1 MKRAIIID
9 DESMCIDLVEGLI
22 KRYNMPIDIVGT
34 GTSGEQALELAK
46 NLRPDLIYLDIELP
60 DFTGIDVMTTLKAFL
75 DYDPDIIVIT
85 AYDSFEYAQSV
96 FRLGAKDILL
106 KPVDYKKFFE
116 TMERVLGFKYTDNAT
131 FNDIL
136 EYIHSHYK
144 ENVDLDFLCEKF
156 HLSKSHV
163 SRLFNQHLSTTFV
176 NYRNTLRV
184 EDAKDLLKSSSLTI
198 QQISESVGFDSMHY
212 FYRVFRKLT
221 GKTPKSYQVK

>member
-34 GTSGEQALELAK
+34 GTSGEEALELAK
-46 NLRPDLIYLDIELP
+46 ALRPDLIYLDIELP
-60 DFTGIDVMTTLKAFL
+60 DFTGIDVMTTLKEFL

-144 ENVDLDFLCEKF
+144 EHVDLDFLCEKF

-184 EDAKDLLKSSSLTI
+184 EDAKELLKSSSLTI
-198 QQISESVGFDSMHY
+198 QQISESVGFESMHY

>member
-34 GTSGEQALELAK
+34 GTSGEEALELAK
-46 NLRPDLIYLDIELP
+46 ALRPDLIYLDIELP
-60 DFTGIDVMTTLKAFL
+60 DFTGIDVMTTLKKFL

-144 ENVDLDFLCEKF
+144 ESVDLDFLCEKF

-184 EDAKDLLKSSSLTI
+184 EDAKELLKSSSLTI
-198 QQISESVGFDSMHY
+198 QQISESVGFESMHY

>member
-9 DESMCIDLVEGLI
+9 DEAMCIDLVEGLI
-22 KRYNMPIDIVGT
+22 RRYNMPIDVVGT
-34 GTSGEQALELAK
+34 GMNGKTAIELAK
-46 NLRPDLIYLDIELP
+46 ELRPDLIYLDIELP
-60 DFTGIDVMTTLKAFL
+60 DLTGIEVMAALKDTL

-85 AYDSFEYAQSV
+85 AYGSFEYAQSV

-131 FNDIL
+131 FNEIL
-136 EYIHSHYK
+136 EYIHSHYT
-144 ENVDLDFLCEKF
+144 EDVDLDFLCDKF

-184 EDAKDLLKSSSLTI
+184 EDAKELLKSSSMTI
-198 QQISESVGFDSMHY
+198 QQISEQVGFDSMHY

>member
-9 DESMCIDLVEGLI
+9 DEPMCIDLVEGLI
-22 KRYNMPIDIVGT
+22 RRYNMPIDIVGK
-34 GTSGEQALELAK
+34 GMNGQSAVDLAIEH
-46 NLRPDLIYLDIELP
+46 RPDLIYLDIELP
-60 DFTGIDVMTTLKAFL
+60 DFTGIEVMGALKEKL
-75 DYDPDIIVIT
+75 DYEPDVIVIT
-85 AYDSFEYAQSV
+85 AYGSFEYAQSV

-116 TMERVLGFKYTDNAT
+116 TMERVLGFKYTDNNT

-144 ENVDLDFLCEKF
+144 ENVDLDFLCDKF

-176 NYRNTLRV
+176 NYRNNLRV
-184 EDAKDLLKSSSLTI
+184 EDAKELLKKGGLTI
-198 QQISESVGFDSMHY
+198 QEISEQVGFDSMHY
-212 FYRVFRKLT
+212 FYRVFRKMT
-221 GKTPKSYQVK
+221 GKTPKSFQVK

>member
-9 DESMCIDLVEGLI
+9 DEAMCIDLVEGLI
-22 KRYNMPIDIVGT
+22 RRYNMPIDVVGT
-34 GTSGEQALELAK
+34 GMNGKTAIELAK
-46 NLRPDLIYLDIELP
+46 ELRPDLIYLDIELP
-60 DFTGIDVMTTLKAFL
+60 DLTGIEVMAALKDSL

-85 AYDSFEYAQSV
+85 AYGSFEYAQSV

-116 TMERVLGFKYTDNAT
+116 TMERVLGFKYTDNST
-131 FNDIL
+131 FNEIL
-136 EYIHSHYK
+136 EYIHSHYT
-144 ENVDLDFLCEKF
+144 EDVDLDFLCDKF

-184 EDAKDLLKSSSLTI
+184 EDAKELLKSSGMTI
-198 QQISESVGFDSMHY
+198 QQISEQVGFDSMHY

>member
-9 DESMCIDLVEGLI
+9 DEAMCIDLVEGLI
-22 KRYNMPIDIVGT
+22 RRYNMPIDVVGT
-34 GTSGEQALELAK
+34 GMNGKTAIELAK
-46 NLRPDLIYLDIELP
+46 ELRPDLIYLDIELP
-60 DFTGIDVMTTLKAFL
+60 DLTGIEVMAALKDTL

-85 AYDSFEYAQSV
+85 AYGSFEYAQSV

-116 TMERVLGFKYTDNAT
+116 TMERVLGFKYTDNST
-131 FNDIL
+131 FNEIL
-136 EYIHSHYK
+136 EYIHSHYT
-144 ENVDLDFLCEKF
+144 EDVDLDFLCDKF

-184 EDAKDLLKSSSLTI
+184 EDAKELLKSSGMTI
-198 QQISESVGFDSMHY
+198 QQISEQVGFDSMHY